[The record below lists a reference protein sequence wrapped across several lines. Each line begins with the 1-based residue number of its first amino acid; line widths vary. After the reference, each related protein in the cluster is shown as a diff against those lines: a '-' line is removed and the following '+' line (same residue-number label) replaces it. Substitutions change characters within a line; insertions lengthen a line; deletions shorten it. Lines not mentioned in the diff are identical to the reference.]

1 MKLTGLS
8 LIVLSVMFLAPLTA
22 SAETSTTTDCK
33 NARGEKK
40 QARSVHGSFE
50 LQREQTKKRVRHIY
64 QELFICHSNDLRNS
78 DQLLHCQQLA
88 QEAPKQFQTMIKL
101 ITASH
106 QASLELKS
114 LDKQVQQ
121 LCSSPSTPTSLTRI
135 SQLAIR

>member
-1 MKLTGLS
+1 MKFTGLS

-33 NARGEKK
+33 NARGEIK

-50 LQREQTKKRVRHIY
+50 LQREKTKKRVRHIY

-88 QEAPKQFQTMIKL
+88 KEAPIQFQSMIQL
-101 ITASH
+101 VTASH
-106 QASLELKS
+106 EASRELKA
-114 LDKQVQQ
+114 LDKQVQK
-121 LCSSPSTPTSLTRI
+121 LCSSPSTPTALTRI